1 MFLQVKENDA
11 YEMKPLT
18 DALEWSSVAACTGAH
33 RLSTYHS
40 SEILSDVEVIKAV
53 QLQVGSS
60 QFFGKLDPF
69 CGTNT
74 APSVWGTQGA
84 CTR

>member
-1 MFLQVKENDA
+1 MFLEVKANDA
-11 YEMKPLT
+11 YEMKALIE
-18 DALEWSSVAACTGAH
+18 ALEHSSAVACTGAH

-74 APSVWGTQGA
+74 APSV
-84 CTR
+84 